1 MLRTAL
7 AIVATLLLVGVLAL
21 LIVESRAVDAE
32 YYTFHTERTRAIE
45 TTRDDLNTI
54 ATGVDEAFKEGRTVP
69 FTVNTALGRIVD
81 ANEILRNSGERTAP
95 DSELRSQVALYGA
108 STDRFIAAAR
118 GFTARQNELAE
129 SLRLLQEESPEAV
142 KDLRRFN
149 LRIQSQNV
157 FSLAIDIIEFASG
170 RSRADTDL
178 LLQRIDKL
186 RTDPEIDA
194 QAPGLIDGVL
204 DAANRVIAGRGAAE
218 SALNTLNRTSVS
230 NELWALSDAIAA
242 ENRETVGQA
251 ERARLL
257 LSMCAILLVVGV
269 VFVVFRLQQ
278 SYRALNQSNAEL
290 EQLNSSLEERVN
302 SRTEELSSAY
312 NELQESQ
319 VQLVQAEKMSSLGEL
334 VAGIS
339 HEINTPLWY
348 LTSNATIVQ
357 ERLESLAQFTMI
369 AESMITA
376 AKSGESVRENITQ
389 GLKDMQR
396 MFAEGLKD
404 DLEEATDLV
413 QDSID
418 GLGDLTEL
426 AQGLKDFSRLD
437 RAHQGEFDVHE
448 GLDKTLLIAKN
459 KLKSKVSV
467 HKHYGEVPKIHCS
480 PSQINQIFLNLLT
493 NAADAI
499 EENGEILVRTWSEDD
514 KVHISIADTGCGIE
528 EDVLPK
534 IWNPFFTTKEVGKGT
549 GLGLSIVNRIVNS
562 HGGELQVESAVGKG
576 TNITVVL
583 PVKALENAA
592 TAELAAAQDEH
603 AHAADT
609 PASDVQNDAVGDG
622 ATDDEAR
629 ELATA

>member
-1 MLRTAL
+1 MLRTAT
-7 AIVATLLLVGVLAL
+7 AIVATLLLVGVLGL
-21 LIVESRAVDAE
+21 LIVESRSVDAE

-45 TTRDDLNTI
+45 TTREDLNTI
-54 ATGVDEAFKEGRTVP
+54 TTGVDEAFKEGRTIP
-69 FTVNTALGRIVD
+69 FTVNAALGRIVD
-81 ANEILRNSGERTAP
+81 ANEVLRNAGERTGP
-95 DSELRSQVALYGA
+95 DSELRSQIATYDA
-108 STDRFIAAAR
+108 SIDGFITAAR
-118 GFTARQNELAE
+118 TFTARQNELAE

-157 FSLAIDIIEFASG
+157 FSLALDVIEFASG
-170 RSRADTDL
+170 RTRADTDQ
-178 LLQRIDKL
+178 LLQRIDAL
-186 RTDPEIDA
+186 RTDADIDA
-194 QAPGLIDGVL
+194 RAPGMIDSFL
-204 DAANRVIAGRGAAE
+204 DAANNVITGRGAAE
-218 SALNTLNRTSVS
+218 AALNTLNRTSVS
-230 NELWALSDAIAA
+230 NELWALSDTIAA
-242 ENRETVGQA
+242 DNRETVGKA

-257 LSMCAILLVVGV
+257 LSMCAILLVAGV
-269 VFVVFRLQQ
+269 AFVVFRLQQ

-290 EQLNSSLEERVN
+290 EKLNSSLEERV
-302 SRTEELSSAY
+302 SDRTQELSSAY
-312 NELQESQ
+312 NELKESQ

-348 LTSNATIVQ
+348 LTSNATVVQ
-357 ERLESLAQFTMI
+357 ERLESLAEFTTI
-369 AESMITA
+369 GESMIA
-376 AKSGESVRENITQ
+376 AARSGESVREKITQ

-396 MFAEGLKD
+396 MFADGLKD
-404 DLEEATDLV
+404 DLDEANDLV

-437 RAHQGEFDVHE
+437 RAQQGEFDVHE

-499 EENGEILVRTWSEDD
+499 DENGEILVRTWSEDG

-549 GLGLSIVNRIVNS
+549 GLGLSIVNRIVSS
-562 HGGELQVESAVGKG
+562 HGGELQVESEVGKG

-583 PVKALENAA
+583 PIKAVESAE
-592 TAELAAAQDEH
+592 TPELATGPDENTQTE
-603 AHAADT
+603 DT
-609 PASDVQNDAVGDG
+609 PISDVQNDGVGDDQ
-622 ATDDEAR
+622 TP

>member
-1 MLRTAL
+1 MLRTAT
-7 AIVATLLLVGVLAL
+7 AIVATLLLVGVLGL
-21 LIVESRAVDAE
+21 LIVESRSVDAE

-45 TTRDDLNTI
+45 TTREDLNTI
-54 ATGVDEAFKEGRTVP
+54 TTGVDEAFKEGRTIP
-69 FTVNTALGRIVD
+69 FTVNAALGRIVD
-81 ANEILRNSGERTAP
+81 ANEVLRNAGERTGP
-95 DSELRSQVALYGA
+95 DSELRSQIATYGA
-108 STDRFIAAAR
+108 SIDGFITAAR
-118 GFTARQNELAE
+118 TFTARQNELAE

-157 FSLAIDIIEFASG
+157 FSLALDVIEFASG
-170 RSRADTDL
+170 RTRADTDL
-178 LLQRIDKL
+178 LLQRIDAL
-186 RTDPEIDA
+186 RTDADIDA
-194 QAPGLIDGVL
+194 RAPGMIDSFL
-204 DAANRVIAGRGAAE
+204 DAANNVITGRGAAE
-218 SALNTLNRTSVS
+218 AALNALSRTSVS
-230 NELWALSDAIAA
+230 NELWALSDTIAA
-242 ENRETVGQA
+242 DNRETVGKA

-257 LSMCAILLVVGV
+257 LSMCAILLVAGV
-269 VFVVFRLQQ
+269 AFVVFRLQQ

-290 EQLNSSLEERVN
+290 EKLNSSLEERV
-302 SRTEELSSAY
+302 SDRTQELSSAY
-312 NELQESQ
+312 NELKESQ

-348 LTSNATIVQ
+348 LTSNATVVQ
-357 ERLESLAQFTMI
+357 ERLESLAEFTTI
-369 AESMITA
+369 GESMIA
-376 AKSGESVRENITQ
+376 AARSGESVREKITQ

-396 MFAEGLKD
+396 MFADGLKD
-404 DLEEATDLV
+404 DLDEANDLV

-437 RAHQGEFDVHE
+437 RAQQGEFDVHE

-499 EENGEILVRTWSEDD
+499 DENGEILVRTWSEDG

-549 GLGLSIVNRIVNS
+549 GLGLSIVNRIVSS
-562 HGGELQVESAVGKG
+562 HGGELQVESEVGKG

-583 PVKALENAA
+583 PIKAVESAE
-592 TAELAAAQDEH
+592 TPELATGPDENTQTE
-603 AHAADT
+603 DT
-609 PASDVQNDAVGDG
+609 PISDVQNDGVGDDQ
-622 ATDDEAR
+622 TP

>member
-1 MLRTAL
+1 MLRTAT
-7 AIVATLLLVGVLAL
+7 AIVATLLLVGVLGL
-21 LIVESRAVDAE
+21 LIVESRSVDAE

-45 TTRDDLNTI
+45 TTREDLNTI
-54 ATGVDEAFKEGRTVP
+54 TTGVDEAFKEGRTIP
-69 FTVNTALGRIVD
+69 FTVNAALGRIVD
-81 ANEILRNSGERTAP
+81 ANEVLRNAGERTGP
-95 DSELRSQVALYGA
+95 ESELRTQ
-108 STDRFIAAAR
+108 IAAYDASIDGFITAAR
-118 GFTARQNELAE
+118 VFAARQNELAE

-157 FSLAIDIIEFASG
+157 FSLALDVIEFASG

-178 LLQRIDKL
+178 LLARINEL
-186 RTDPEIDA
+186 RTDADIDA
-194 QAPGLIDGVL
+194 RAPGLIDSFL
-204 DAANRVIAGRGAAE
+204 DAANNVITGRGAAE
-218 SALNTLNRTSVS
+218 AALNALSRTSVS
-230 NELWALSDAIAA
+230 NELWALSDTIAA
-242 ENRETVGQA
+242 DNRETVGKA

-257 LSMCAILLVVGV
+257 LSMCAILLVAGV
-269 VFVVFRLQQ
+269 AFVVFRLQQ
-278 SYRALNQSNAEL
+278 SYRALNQSNSEL
-290 EQLNSSLEERVN
+290 EKLNSSLEERV
-302 SRTEELSSAY
+302 SDRTQELSSAY
-312 NELQESQ
+312 NELKESQ

-348 LTSNATIVQ
+348 LTSNTTIVQ
-357 ERLESLAQFTMI
+357 ERLESLAEFTTI
-369 AESMITA
+369 GESMIA
-376 AKSGESVRENITQ
+376 AARSGESVREKITQ

-396 MFAEGLKD
+396 MFADGLKD
-404 DLEEATDLV
+404 DLDEATDLV

-437 RAHQGEFDVHE
+437 RAQQGEFDVHE

-499 EENGEILVRTWSEDD
+499 EESGEILVRTWSDD
-514 KVHISIADTGCGIE
+514 GKVHISIADTGCGIE

-549 GLGLSIVNRIVNS
+549 GLGLSIVNRIVSS
-562 HGGELQVESAVGKG
+562 HGGELQVESSVGKG

-583 PVKALENAA
+583 PIEAPDSAGVTEADAG
-592 TAELAAAQDEH
+592 QDK
-603 AHAADT
+603 DT
-609 PASDVQNDAVGDG
+609 PAEDASMPEVQNDGVGDDQ
-622 ATDDEAR
+622 TP